1 MNNQKELS
9 LQILSPQKKR
19 EYRPLSFSEGN
30 MYDFIESPKITIPI
44 IEKPNNKYFNY
55 VFSRLLMFTIHIAL
69 IAMFEIIFFFE
80 IVSSYENNGFY
91 SLINDFMKPVIR
103 EYNVLNNTEQI
114 LFNEIF
120 HSIINETSLDLQ
132 YIKSKDK
139 RKDFNEKLKLKA
151 WIYSIVIVLFS
162 FLLIIINF
170 YKKYKVKLKKI
181 MSDNILMIL
190 FLGLYE
196 YLFFKTI
203 ILHYIFV
210 DSNELLYFIV
220 QKLNKTI

>member
-9 LQILSPQKKR
+9 LQLLSPQKKR
-19 EYRPLSFSEGN
+19 DYRQLSFSEGN
-30 MYDFIESPKITIPI
+30 MYDFIELPKITIPI
-44 IEKPNNKYFNY
+44 IEEPNNKYFKY
-55 VFSRLLMFTIHIAL
+55 VFGRLLMFIIHIAL
-69 IAMFEIIFFFE
+69 IAIFEIIFFFE
-80 IVSSYENNGFY
+80 IVSSYENDGFY

-103 EYNVLNNTEQI
+103 EYNLLNYTEKI
-114 LFNEIF
+114 IFNEIF
-120 HSIINETSLDLQ
+120 HSMINETSVALQ
-132 YIKSKDK
+132 SIKSKDK
-139 RKDFNEKLKLKA
+139 REYLNEKLKLKA
-151 WIYSIVIVLFS
+151 WIYSIIIVLFS
-162 FLLIIINF
+162 LLLIAINF

-203 ILHYIFV
+203 ILKYIFV
-210 DSNELLYFIV
+210 DSDELLYFIV